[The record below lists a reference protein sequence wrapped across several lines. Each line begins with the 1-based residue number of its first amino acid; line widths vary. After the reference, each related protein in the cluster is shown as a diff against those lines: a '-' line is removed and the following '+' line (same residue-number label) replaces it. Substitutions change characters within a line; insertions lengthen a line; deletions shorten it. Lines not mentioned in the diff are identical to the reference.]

1 MYIYIYICKFVY
13 FGIKFFIF
21 YTLFLNDIKIGFF
34 IKSLI
39 LEVDFIN
46 TKDEKIDKIV
56 TKIKLTKLIHGSLS
70 IPILLY
76 KIGKNI
82 KNTPWIKYIYKLTSL
97 NVLEFFLRIKI
108 SSYFLSKVRIYINNI
123 GAKNN
128 SAIDVQLS
136 LGISKYLSV
145 KLSIVNNKNN
155 IKLIIK
161 LFLILN
167 SKLNLFI
174 PIPIT
179 INIIPQEKLLNISP
193 NNKKYIKNARACMK
207 RGKAL
212 EILVHPKTYKK
223 IVSEEVEKDIS
234 KKEVQ
239 DNIRRYLKSVLNR
252 KPDIYNGYKSLDLE
266 KVENIISYI
275 ASKVK
280 NLTITSL
287 NKYLW
292 YIDMLSFNKRAVAI
306 TGLTYQNQKFGPTIV
321 YKKYDELSLLDDKYQ
336 REDIETE
343 NGNTTKIISNNNFN
357 LDKISSSEKEI
368 IDTIIKLLKNKNVTD
383 ISEMSHREDGWKKT
397 KRFEQIS
404 FEYAMNLKLI

>member
-1 MYIYIYICKFVY
+1 MKVYCPYCKKEVEYKIEKRELKEFRGIEVNTFENVAICNECNQDLYVNEIEDVNNERIYQIYREKANI
-13 FGIKFFIF
+13 IKAE
-21 YTLFLNDIKIGFF
+21 DI
-34 IKSLI
+34 
-39 LEVDFIN
+39 
-46 TKDEKIDKIV
+46 
-56 TKIKLTKLIHGSLS
+56 IKLREK
-70 IPILLY
+70 Y
-76 KIGKNI
+76 NI
-82 KNTPWIKYIYKLTSL
+82 SQRELTSIL
-97 NVLEFFLRIKI
+97 GFGKMTINRYERGGLPTKSQSDYIKLLI
-108 SSYFLSKVRIYINNI
+108 ENDDKFIEKVKEAYE
-123 GAKNN
+123 
-128 SAIDVQLS
+128 
-136 LGISKYLSV
+136 
-145 KLSIVNNKNN
+145 KNN
-155 IKLIIK
+155 I
-161 LFLILN
+161 N
-167 SKLNLFI
+167 
-174 PIPIT
+174 
-179 INIIPQEKLLNISP
+179 E
-193 NNKKYIKNARACMK
+193 
-207 RGKAL
+207 
-212 EILVHPKTYKK
+212 KTYNK
-223 IVSEEVEKDIS
+223 IISEEVEKGIS

-292 YIDMLSFNKRAVAI
+292 YIDMLSFNERTVAI

-321 YKKYDELSLLDDKYQ
+321 YKKYDELSLLDDKYT

-383 ISEMSHREDGWKKT
+383 ISEISHREDGWKKT

-404 FEYAMNLKLI
+404 FEYAMNLKLIK

>member
-1 MYIYIYICKFVY
+1 MKVYCPYCKKEVEYNIEKRDLKEFRGIEVNTFENVAIC
-13 FGIKFFIF
+13 
-21 YTLFLNDIKIGFF
+21 NECNQD
-34 IKSLI
+34 
-39 LEVDFIN
+39 
-46 TKDEKIDKIV
+46 
-56 TKIKLTKLIHGSLS
+56 
-70 IPILLY
+70 LY
-76 KIGKNI
+76 VNEI
-82 KNTPWIKYIYKLTSL
+82 
-97 NVLEFFLRIKI
+97 E
-108 SSYFLSKVRIYINNI
+108 
-123 GAKNN
+123 
-128 SAIDVQLS
+128 D
-136 LGISKYLSV
+136 
-145 KLSIVNNKNN
+145 VNNKRIYQIYREKAN
-155 IKLIIK
+155 IIKADDIIK
-161 LFLILN
+161 LREKYDISQRELTSILGFG
-167 SKLNLFI
+167 KM
-174 PIPIT
+174 T
-179 INIIPQEKLLNISP
+179 INRYERGGLPTKSQSDYIKLLIENDDKFIEKVKEAYEKNNI
-193 NNKKYIKNARACMK
+193 N
-207 RGKAL
+207 
-212 EILVHPKTYKK
+212 EKTYKK
-223 IVSEEVEKDIS
+223 IVSEEVEKEIS

-239 DNIRRYLKSVLNR
+239 DNIRRYLKSVLTR

-292 YIDMLSFNKRAVAI
+292 YIDMLSFNERTVAI

-321 YKKYDELSLLDDKYQ
+321 YKKYDELSLLDDKYE

-404 FEYAMNLKLI
+404 FEYAMNLKLIK

>member
-1 MYIYIYICKFVY
+1 MRVYCPYCKKEVEYRIEKRDLKEFRGIEVNTFENVAICNECNQDLYVNKIEDENNERIYKIYREKANI
-13 FGIKFFIF
+13 IKAE
-21 YTLFLNDIKIGFF
+21 DI
-34 IKSLI
+34 
-39 LEVDFIN
+39 
-46 TKDEKIDKIV
+46 
-56 TKIKLTKLIHGSLS
+56 IKLRE
-70 IPILLY
+70 
-76 KIGKNI
+76 
-82 KNTPWIKYIYKLTSL
+82 KYDISQRELTSIL
-97 NVLEFFLRIKI
+97 GFGKMTINRYERGGLPTKSQSDYIKLLI
-108 SSYFLSKVRIYINNI
+108 ENDDKFIEKVKEAYE
-123 GAKNN
+123 
-128 SAIDVQLS
+128 
-136 LGISKYLSV
+136 
-145 KLSIVNNKNN
+145 KNN
-155 IKLIIK
+155 I
-161 LFLILN
+161 N
-167 SKLNLFI
+167 
-174 PIPIT
+174 
-179 INIIPQEKLLNISP
+179 E
-193 NNKKYIKNARACMK
+193 
-207 RGKAL
+207 
-212 EILVHPKTYKK
+212 KTYKK

-368 IDTIIKLLKNKNVTD
+368 IDTIIKLLKNKKVTD
-383 ISEMSHREDGWKKT
+383 ISEMSHREDGWRKT
-397 KRFEQIS
+397 KKFEQIS
-404 FEYAMNLKLI
+404 FEYAMNLNTIK